1 MWHSGENGQG
11 TSNKPLSA
19 QLPPRPF
26 NPSSEMKK
34 RRTGTFNEALGNVK
48 WNPNFGTA
56 GNKEAGIALLR
67 LGLDKG
73 SQDVRGPSASSQKE
87 PPDVCGPSASSPPVS
102 ASQTGSSF
110 VPFALQNA
118 TADSRSVQNPP
129 VQRTAGGHPLPIM
142 DKDDLEAGEQDNGNP
157 IMDALQS
164 WSAWPDFIKETL
176 DPSETSKALARQKQ
190 SRSTSST
197 GPDTSPDIDLMY
209 VIPASMHGK
218 HGSALG
224 KIHTIDP
231 VETSRTLC
239 GWYYERFN
247 SETHIFSTTP
257 FPSENVAIEGASKCS
272 SCTRCEEQRSL

>member
-1 MWHSGENGQG
+1 M
-11 TSNKPLSA
+11 
-19 QLPPRPF
+19 
-26 NPSSEMKK
+26 
-34 RRTGTFNEALGNVK
+34 
-48 WNPNFGTA
+48 
-56 GNKEAGIALLR
+56 
-67 LGLDKG
+67 
-73 SQDVRGPSASSQKE
+73 
-87 PPDVCGPSASSPPVS
+87 
-102 ASQTGSSF
+102 
-110 VPFALQNA
+110 LQSA

-129 VQRTAGGHPLPIM
+129 IQRTAGGHPLPIM

-209 VIPASMHGK
+209 GIPALMHGK

-257 FPSENVAIEGASKCS
+257 FPSNYVAIKGASNAPQALGAGSNAPYERRVTLRATGGGQGRFCRRVTLRATGRDEFP
-272 SCTRCEEQRSL
+272 TRAPLVRSLSVGYEGLSAVYGIVRCRVRTAQNIASIRSTAAAVMIQSLVLPPSCLPLILFSEPTRLGMIPYAVFCL

>member
-1 MWHSGENGQG
+1 V
-11 TSNKPLSA
+11 TRYA
-19 QLPPRPF
+19 F
-26 NPSSEMKK
+26 
-34 RRTGTFNEALGNVK
+34 VK
-48 WNPNFGTA
+48 HIEEGFRNL
-56 GNKEAGIALLR
+56 GIATVSHTGSALAGEHSFRNGIAQFLASMRIEVWLIQGLLR
-67 LGLDKG
+67 H
-73 SQDVRGPSASSQKE
+73 SFN
-87 PPDVCGPSASSPPVS
+87 
-102 ASQTGSSF
+102 SQT
-110 VPFALQNA
+110 VLRYIREAHVMAATDLAEQATLAKDINAVRAELRMLQNA

-142 DKDDLEAGEQDNGNP
+142 DTDDLEADEQDNGNP

-164 WSAWPDFIKETL
+164 WSARPDLIKETL

-197 GPDTSPDIDLMY
+197 GPDTSPDSDLMY

-247 SETHIFSTTP
+247 NETHIFSTTP

>member
-1 MWHSGENGQG
+1 M
-11 TSNKPLSA
+11 
-19 QLPPRPF
+19 
-26 NPSSEMKK
+26 
-34 RRTGTFNEALGNVK
+34 
-48 WNPNFGTA
+48 
-56 GNKEAGIALLR
+56 
-67 LGLDKG
+67 
-73 SQDVRGPSASSQKE
+73 
-87 PPDVCGPSASSPPVS
+87 
-102 ASQTGSSF
+102 
-110 VPFALQNA
+110 LQSA

-129 VQRTAGGHPLPIM
+129 IQRTAGGHPLPIM

-176 DPSETSKALARQKQ
+176 DPSETSKALARQEQ

-209 VIPASMHGK
+209 GIPALMHGK

-231 VETSRTLC
+231 VGTSRTLC

-247 SETHIFSTTP
+247 VRHT
-257 FPSENVAIEGASKCS
+257 S
-272 SCTRCEEQRSL
+272 SRRPRSLQTTSPSRVRPMLLRHLVREAMLLMKGG